1 MTAAFEYWLT
11 VYRRT
16 WRGSIV
22 TNVVS
27 PALFLAAMGIG
38 LGSFIDKGPGQ
49 VGGVHYAVYLAPG
62 LLAAAVMQAVVQEA
76 TWPVMGAI
84 KWDRTYFGMLA
95 TPLTVSDVL
104 VGHLL
109 FMTLRALIVAT
120 SFTVVTAAF
129 GLVRSPG
136 VVLALLAGVLTGTA
150 FAAPVAAFSATQ
162 QRDTGFILIYRL
174 AIIPMFLFSGTFF
187 PINQLP
193 AGLQPIAWI
202 TPLWHGVS
210 LCRGLA
216 LGRWGWSLLGHAAY
230 LGALTAVGV
239 ALAHRSFRRRLSW

>member
-187 PINQLP
+187 PISQLP